1 MTGRRIVSL
10 GEGRG
15 LPRSNRNN
23 KSGMTI
29 STAVFADR
37 AVQTDGK
44 LSGTQK
50 PARWAT
56 ATKE

>member
-1 MTGRRIVSL
+1 MTGHRIVSL

-15 LPRSNRNN
+15 LPRSKLKNT
-23 KSGMTI
+23 SGMTI

-37 AVQTDGK
+37 AVT
-44 LSGTQK
+44 

>member
-1 MTGRRIVSL
+1 MTGRRTVSL

-23 KSGMTI
+23 KAEMTI
-29 STAVFADR
+29 PTAVFTNR
-37 AVQTDGK
+37 AVT
-44 LSGTQK
+44 

>member
-37 AVQTDGK
+37 AVT
-44 LSGTQK
+44 